1 MCKLP
6 ISHNL
11 NLTIDPSIQYQQINT
26 NNNKDESK
34 LKARCNDLG
43 AYNNM
48 DIRITE
54 QIYQFSQ
61 YCLKDVKEDGDIAS
75 MDGQD
80 VDCWNLQF

>member
-1 MCKLP
+1 
-6 ISHNL
+6 
-11 NLTIDPSIQYQQINT
+11 
-26 NNNKDESK
+26 
-34 LKARCNDLG
+34 
-43 AYNNM
+43 M

-80 VDCWNLQF
+80 VDCWNLQFQDIEVTRHDGQDYADDIAILLTPSN